1 MTRSQLAKQTG
12 LNRSTIRDLIG
23 ELTDLG
29 LVVENKGAPR
39 AGPGRPSSVARVS
52 PAGAVVLAVELEV
65 DSIAVAT
72 IGLGGHKFGEARQD
86 NTPTNTTPESV
97 VERLVGLAEPLL
109 KGLPPEHTLVGM
121 GVAVAGVVRRSDGFV
136 HVAPNL
142 GWQEV
147 AIGDMLRSRFAADL
161 VRVANEAD
169 LGALGEL
176 RRGLGQNSKQLVFV
190 AGEVG
195 LGIGII
201 TEGVPMLGASGYA
214 GEAGHMVINPE
225 GRQCRCG
232 AIGCWETEV
241 GEEALIRRA
250 GLCDW
255 PGERALEELLRRA
268 EEGRPETRA
277 ALADVGRWLGLG
289 IGNLINTFNPDLVIV
304 GGFIHALYPYMVG
317 EMETAAGEIALAPA
331 WEACRIERSQLGA
344 DAMLVGASELVLGE
358 VITDPSALID
368 RRSSVG

>member
-1 MTRSQLAKQTG
+1 
-12 LNRSTIRDLIG
+12 
-23 ELTDLG
+23 
-29 LVVENKGAPR
+29 
-39 AGPGRPSSVARVS
+39 
-52 PAGAVVLAVELEV
+52 
-65 DSIAVAT
+65 
-72 IGLGGHKFGEARQD
+72 
-86 NTPTNTTPESV
+86 
-97 VERLVGLAEPLL
+97 
-109 KGLPPEHTLVGM
+109 
-121 GVAVAGVVRRSDGFV
+121 
-136 HVAPNL
+136 
-142 GWQEV
+142 
-147 AIGDMLRSRFAADL
+147 MLRSRFAADL